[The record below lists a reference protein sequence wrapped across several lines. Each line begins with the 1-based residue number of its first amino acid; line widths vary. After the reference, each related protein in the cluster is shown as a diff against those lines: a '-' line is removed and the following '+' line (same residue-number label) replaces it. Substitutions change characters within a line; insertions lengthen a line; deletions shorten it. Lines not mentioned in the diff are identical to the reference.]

1 MTTSVIIAGARTP
14 IGRLLGSLSGLSASD
29 LGGIAIR
36 EALSRAG
43 VDPTDVDAV
52 IMGNVVQAGVGPNPA
67 RQASIAG
74 GIGFDVPAI
83 TLNKLCLSG
92 LSAIAHADQLI
103 RLGEHEVIV
112 AGGFES
118 MTNAPHMVLGSRKGT
133 KYGAARM
140 VDALDQ
146 DALTCAFDGVS
157 MGAATE
163 RYQASFGLTREA
175 QDEFANASHARAA
188 QAAAEGRFDEEIV
201 EVFNAKGDLLLA
213 ADEGVRPSTTVES
226 LGKLRAAFGTAGA
239 ESAATITAGNASQ
252 LSDGGAAV
260 VMMSRARAEALG
272 LAWLAEVGAYGNV
285 AGPDP
290 SLVVQPAR
298 AIRDALRRDAL
309 HGVALGRDDAALT
322 LDDIDLFEINE
333 AFAGVAL
340 ASSAELGV
348 SADITNVNGGA
359 IALGHPVGMSG
370 ARIVLAL
377 ALELRR
383 RGGGVGAAALC
394 GGGGQGDALIIRVP
408 AKA

>member
-43 VDPTDVDAV
+43 VAPSDVDAV

-67 RQASIAG
+67 RQAAIAG
-74 GIGFDVPAI
+74 GIGFEVPAI

-103 RLGEHEVIV
+103 RLGEHEIIV

-118 MTNAPHMVLGSRKGT
+118 MTNAPHMLLGSRKGT

-146 DALTCAFDGVS
+146 DALTCAFDGIS

-163 RYQASFGLTREA
+163 RYQASYGLTREA
-175 QDEFANASHARAA
+175 QDEFANASHARAS
-188 QAAAEGRFDEEIV
+188 QAATEGRFDEEIV
-201 EVFNAKGDLLLA
+201 EIVNAKGEVILA
-213 ADEGVRPSTTVES
+213 ADEGVRASTTIES
-226 LGKLRAAFGTAGA
+226 LGKLRAAFATPGA
-239 ESAATITAGNASQ
+239 EAAATITAGNASQ

-260 VMMSRARAEALG
+260 VMMSRARAEELG
-272 LAWLAEVGAYGNV
+272 LTWLAEVGAYGNV

-298 AIRDALRRDAL
+298 AIRDALRRD
-309 HGVALGRDDAALT
+309 GTLT
-322 LDDIDLFEINE
+322 IEDIDLFEINE

-340 ASSAELGV
+340 ASGAELGV

>member
-43 VDPTDVDAV
+43 VAPSDVDAV

-67 RQASIAG
+67 RQAAIAG
-74 GIGFDVPAI
+74 GIGFEVPAI

-103 RLGEHEVIV
+103 RLGEHEIIV

-118 MTNAPHMVLGSRKGT
+118 MTNAPHILLGSRKGT

-146 DALTCAFDGVS
+146 DALTCAFDGIS

-163 RYQASFGLTREA
+163 RYQASYGLTREA
-175 QDEFANASHARAA
+175 QDEFANASHARAS
-188 QAAAEGRFDEEIV
+188 QAATEGRFDEEIV
-201 EVFNAKGDLLLA
+201 EVVNAKGEVLLA
-213 ADEGVRPSTTVES
+213 ADEGVRASTTIES
-226 LGKLRAAFGTAGA
+226 LGKLRAAFATPGA
-239 ESAATITAGNASQ
+239 EAAATITAGNASQ

-260 VMMSRARAEALG
+260 VMMSRARAEELG
-272 LAWLAEVGAYGNV
+272 LTWLAEVGAYGNV

-298 AIRDALRRDAL
+298 AIRDALRRD
-309 HGVALGRDDAALT
+309 GTLT
-322 LDDIDLFEINE
+322 IEDIDLFEINE

-340 ASSAELGV
+340 ASGAELGV
-348 SADITNVNGGA
+348 SPDITNVNGGA

>member
-43 VDPTDVDAV
+43 VAPSDVDAV

-67 RQASIAG
+67 RQAAIAG
-74 GIGFDVPAI
+74 GIGFEVPAI

-103 RLGEHEVIV
+103 RLGEHEIIV

-118 MTNAPHMVLGSRKGT
+118 MTNAPHMLLGSRKGT

-140 VDALDQ
+140 VDSLDQ
-146 DALTCAFDGVS
+146 DALTCAFDGIS

-163 RYQASFGLTREA
+163 RYQASYALTREA
-175 QDEFANASHARAA
+175 QDEFANASHARAS
-188 QAAAEGRFDEEIV
+188 QAATEGRFDEEIV
-201 EVFNAKGDLLLA
+201 EVVNAKGEVILA
-213 ADEGVRPSTTVES
+213 ADEGVRASTTIES
-226 LGKLRAAFGTAGA
+226 LGKLRAAFATPGA
-239 ESAATITAGNASQ
+239 EAAATITAGNASQ

-260 VMMSRARAEALG
+260 VMMSRARAEELG
-272 LAWLAEVGAYGNV
+272 LTWLAEVGAYGNV

-298 AIRDALRRDAL
+298 AIRDALRRD
-309 HGVALGRDDAALT
+309 GTLT
-322 LDDIDLFEINE
+322 IEDIDLFEINE

-340 ASSAELGV
+340 ASGAELGV

>member
-14 IGRLLGSLSGLSASD
+14 IGRLLGSLAGLSASD

-43 VDPTDVDAV
+43 VAPSDVDAV

-67 RQASIAG
+67 RQAAIAG
-74 GIGFDVPAI
+74 GIGFEVPAI

-103 RLGEHEVIV
+103 RLGEHEIIV

-118 MTNAPHMVLGSRKGT
+118 MTNAPHVLLGSRKGT

-140 VDALDQ
+140 VDSLDQ
-146 DALTCAFDGVS
+146 DALTCAFDGIS

-188 QAAAEGRFDEEIV
+188 KAAAEGRFDEEIV
-201 EVFNAKGDLLLA
+201 EVVNAKGEVVLA
-213 ADEGVRPSTTVES
+213 ADEGVRASTTIES
-226 LGKLRAAFGTAGA
+226 LGKLRAAFATPGA
-239 ESAATITAGNASQ
+239 EAAATITAGNASQ

-260 VMMSRARAEALG
+260 VMMSRARAEELG
-272 LAWLAEVGAYGNV
+272 LTWLAEVGAYGNV

-298 AIRDALRRDAL
+298 AIRDALRRD
-309 HGVALGRDDAALT
+309 GTLT
-322 LDDIDLFEINE
+322 IEDIDLFEINE

-340 ASSAELGV
+340 ASGAELGV

>member
-14 IGRLLGSLSGLSASD
+14 IGRLLGSLSGLSATA

-36 EALSRAG
+36 EALTRAG
-43 VDPTDVDAV
+43 VAATDVDAV

-67 RQASIAG
+67 RQAAFAG
-74 GIGFDVPAI
+74 GIGYDVPAI

-92 LSAIAHADQLI
+92 LSAIAYADQLI
-103 RLGEHEVIV
+103 RLGEHDVIV

-118 MTNAPHMVLGSRKGT
+118 MTNAPHLILDSRKGT
-133 KYGAARM
+133 KYGAGRM

-146 DALTCAFDGVS
+146 DALTCAFDGIS

-163 RYQASFGLTREA
+163 KYQASYGLTREA
-175 QDEFANASHARAA
+175 QDAFANQSHARAA
-188 QAAAEGRFDEEIV
+188 SATAEGRFDEEIV
-201 EVFNAKGDLLLA
+201 AVMNAKGELLLGQ
-213 ADEGVRPSTTVES
+213 DEGVRPSTTAES
-226 LGKLRAAFGTAGA
+226 LAKLRPAFTPAGA
-239 ESAATITAGNASQ
+239 TEPGTITAGNASQ

-260 VMMSRARAEALG
+260 VMMSRARAESLG
-272 LAWLAEVGAYGNV
+272 LTWLAEVGAYGNV

-298 AIRDALRRDAL
+298 AIRDALRRDGSLA
-309 HGVALGRDDAALT
+309 VED
-322 LDDIDLFEINE
+322 LDLLEINE

-340 ASSAELGV
+340 ASAADLGV
-348 SADITNVNGGA
+348 SSDITNVNGGA

-370 ARIVLAL
+370 ARLVLAL

-394 GGGGQGDALIIRVP
+394 GGGGQGDALIVRVP
-408 AKA
+408 GKA

>member
-43 VDPTDVDAV
+43 VAPSDVDAV

-67 RQASIAG
+67 RQAAIAG
-74 GIGFDVPAI
+74 GIGFEVPAI

-103 RLGEHEVIV
+103 RLGEHEIIV

-118 MTNAPHMVLGSRKGT
+118 MTNAPHMLLGSRKGT

-146 DALTCAFDGVS
+146 DALTCAFDGIS

-163 RYQASFGLTREA
+163 RYQASYGLTREA
-175 QDEFANASHARAA
+175 QDEFANASHARAS
-188 QAAAEGRFDEEIV
+188 QAATEGRFDEEIV
-201 EVFNAKGDLLLA
+201 EVVNAKGEVLLA
-213 ADEGVRPSTTVES
+213 ADEGVRASTTIES
-226 LGKLRAAFGTAGA
+226 LGKLRAAFATPGA
-239 ESAATITAGNASQ
+239 EAAATITAGNASQ

-260 VMMSRARAEALG
+260 VMMSRARAEELG
-272 LAWLAEVGAYGNV
+272 LTWLAEVGAYGNV

-298 AIRDALRRDAL
+298 AIRDALRRD
-309 HGVALGRDDAALT
+309 GTLT
-322 LDDIDLFEINE
+322 IEDIDLFEINE

-340 ASSAELGV
+340 ASGAELGV
-348 SADITNVNGGA
+348 SPDITNVNGGA

>member
-1 MTTSVIIAGARTP
+1 LEQDVTTSVIIAGARTP
-14 IGRLLGSLSGLSASD
+14 IGRLLGSLSGMSASD

-43 VDPTDVDAV
+43 VAPSDVDAV

-67 RQASIAG
+67 RQAAIAG

-146 DALTCAFDGVS
+146 DALTCAFDGIS
-157 MGAATE
+157 MGSATE

-175 QDEFANASHARAA
+175 QDEFANSSHARAA
-188 QAAAEGRFDEEIV
+188 KAAAEGRFDEEIV
-201 EVFNAKGDLLLA
+201 EVVNAKGEVVLA
-213 ADEGVRPSTTVES
+213 GDEGVRASTTLES
-226 LGKLRAAFGTAGA
+226 LGKLRAAFPTPGA

-260 VMMSRARAEALG
+260 VMMSRERAESLG
-272 LAWLAEVGAYGNV
+272 LSWLAEVGAYGNV

-298 AIRDALRRDAL
+298 AIRDALLRD
-309 HGVALGRDDAALT
+309 GSLT
-322 LDDIDLFEINE
+322 IDDIDLFEINE

-340 ASSAELGV
+340 ASVAELGI
-348 SADITNVNGGA
+348 SSDITNINGGA

>member
-14 IGRLLGSLSGLSASD
+14 IGRLLGSLSGFSASD

-43 VDPTDVDAV
+43 VAPSDVDAV

-67 RQASIAG
+67 RQAAIAG
-74 GIGFDVPAI
+74 GIGFEVPGI

-103 RLGEHEVIV
+103 RLGEHEIIV

-118 MTNAPHMVLGSRKGT
+118 MTNAPHMLLGSRKGT

-146 DALTCAFDGVS
+146 DALTCAFDGIS

-163 RYQASFGLTREA
+163 RYQASYGLTREA
-175 QDEFANASHARAA
+175 QDEFANASHARAS
-188 QAAAEGRFDEEIV
+188 QAATEGRFDEEIV
-201 EVFNAKGDLLLA
+201 EIVNAKGEVILA
-213 ADEGVRPSTTVES
+213 GDEGVRASTTIES
-226 LGKLRAAFGTAGA
+226 LGKLRAAFATPGA
-239 ESAATITAGNASQ
+239 EAAATITAGNASQ

-260 VMMSRARAEALG
+260 VMMSRARAEELG
-272 LAWLAEVGAYGNV
+272 LTWLAEVGAYGNV

-298 AIRDALRRDAL
+298 AIRDALRRD
-309 HGVALGRDDAALT
+309 GTLT
-322 LDDIDLFEINE
+322 IEDIDLYEINE

-340 ASSAELGV
+340 ASGAELGI

>member
-43 VDPTDVDAV
+43 VAPSDVDAV

-67 RQASIAG
+67 RRAAIAG
-74 GIGFDVPAI
+74 GIGFEVPAI

-103 RLGEHEVIV
+103 RLGEHEIIV

-118 MTNAPHMVLGSRKGT
+118 MTNAPHMLLGSRKGT

-140 VDALDQ
+140 VDSLDQ
-146 DALTCAFDGVS
+146 DALTCAFDGIS

-163 RYQASFGLTREA
+163 RYQASYGLTREA
-175 QDEFANASHARAA
+175 QDEFANASHARAS
-188 QAAAEGRFDEEIV
+188 QAATEGRFDEEIV
-201 EVFNAKGDLLLA
+201 EVVNAKGEVLLA
-213 ADEGVRPSTTVES
+213 ADEGVRASTTIES
-226 LGKLRAAFGTAGA
+226 LGKLRAAFATPGA
-239 ESAATITAGNASQ
+239 EAAATITAGNASQ

-260 VMMSRARAEALG
+260 VMMSRARAEELG
-272 LAWLAEVGAYGNV
+272 LTWLAEVGAYGNV

-298 AIRDALRRDAL
+298 AIRDALRRD
-309 HGVALGRDDAALT
+309 GTLT
-322 LDDIDLFEINE
+322 IEDIDLFEINE

-340 ASSAELGV
+340 ASGAELGI

-377 ALELRR
+377 ALEMRR

>member
-43 VDPTDVDAV
+43 VAPSDVDAV

-67 RQASIAG
+67 RQAAIAG
-74 GIGFDVPAI
+74 GIGFEVPAI

-103 RLGEHEVIV
+103 RLGEHEIIV

-118 MTNAPHMVLGSRKGT
+118 MTNAPHMLLGSRKGT

-146 DALTCAFDGVS
+146 DALTCAFDGIS

-163 RYQASFGLTREA
+163 RYQASYGLTREA
-175 QDEFANASHARAA
+175 QDEFANASHARAS
-188 QAAAEGRFDEEIV
+188 QAATEGRFDEEIV
-201 EVFNAKGDLLLA
+201 EVVNAKGEVILA
-213 ADEGVRPSTTVES
+213 ADEGVRASTTIES
-226 LGKLRAAFGTAGA
+226 LGKLRAAFATPGA
-239 ESAATITAGNASQ
+239 EAAATITAGNASQ

-260 VMMSRARAEALG
+260 VMMSRARAEELG
-272 LAWLAEVGAYGNV
+272 LTWLAEVGAYGNV

-298 AIRDALRRDAL
+298 AIRDALRRD
-309 HGVALGRDDAALT
+309 GTLT
-322 LDDIDLFEINE
+322 IEDIDLFEINE

-340 ASSAELGV
+340 ASGAELGI

>member
-14 IGRLLGSLSGLSASD
+14 IGRLLGSLSGMSASD

-43 VDPTDVDAV
+43 VAPSDVDAV

-67 RQASIAG
+67 RQAAIAG

-146 DALTCAFDGVS
+146 DALTCAFDGIS
-157 MGAATE
+157 MGSATE

-175 QDEFANASHARAA
+175 QDEFANSSHARAA
-188 QAAAEGRFDEEIV
+188 KAAAEGRFDEEIV
-201 EVFNAKGDLLLA
+201 EVVNAKGEVVLA
-213 ADEGVRPSTTVES
+213 GDEGVRASTTLES
-226 LGKLRAAFGTAGA
+226 LGKLRAAFPTPGA

-260 VMMSRARAEALG
+260 VMMSRERAESLG
-272 LAWLAEVGAYGNV
+272 LSWLAEVGAYGNV

-298 AIRDALRRDAL
+298 AIRDALLRD
-309 HGVALGRDDAALT
+309 GSLT
-322 LDDIDLFEINE
+322 IDDIDLFEINE

-340 ASSAELGV
+340 ASVAELGI
-348 SADITNVNGGA
+348 SSDITNINGGA

>member
-43 VDPTDVDAV
+43 VAPSDVDAV

-67 RQASIAG
+67 RQAAIAG
-74 GIGFDVPAI
+74 GIGFEVPAI

-103 RLGEHEVIV
+103 RLGEHEIIV

-118 MTNAPHMVLGSRKGT
+118 MTNAPHMLLGSRKGT

-146 DALTCAFDGVS
+146 DALTCAFDGIS

-163 RYQASFGLTREA
+163 RYQASYGLTREA
-175 QDEFANASHARAA
+175 QDEFANASHARAS
-188 QAAAEGRFDEEIV
+188 QAATEGRFDEEIV
-201 EVFNAKGDLLLA
+201 EIVNAKGEVLLA
-213 ADEGVRPSTTVES
+213 ADEGVRASTTIES
-226 LGKLRAAFGTAGA
+226 LGKLRAAFATPGA
-239 ESAATITAGNASQ
+239 EAAATITAGNASQ

-260 VMMSRARAEALG
+260 VMMSRARAEELG
-272 LAWLAEVGAYGNV
+272 LTWLAEVGAYGNV

-298 AIRDALRRDAL
+298 AIRDALRRD
-309 HGVALGRDDAALT
+309 GTLT
-322 LDDIDLFEINE
+322 IEDIDLFEINE

-340 ASSAELGV
+340 ASGAELGV

-377 ALELRR
+377 ALEMRR

>member
-43 VDPTDVDAV
+43 VAASDVDAV

-67 RQASIAG
+67 RQAAIAG

-146 DALTCAFDGVS
+146 DALTCAFDGIS

-188 QAAAEGRFDEEIV
+188 KAAAEGRFDEEIV
-201 EVFNAKGDLLLA
+201 EVVNAKGEVVLA
-213 ADEGVRPSTTVES
+213 ADEGVRASTTLES
-226 LGKLRAAFGTAGA
+226 LGKLRAAFATPGA
-239 ESAATITAGNASQ
+239 ESSATITAGNASQ

-260 VMMSRARAEALG
+260 VMMSRERAESLG
-272 LAWLAEVGAYGNV
+272 LTWLAEVGAYGNV

-298 AIRDALRRDAL
+298 AIRDALRRD
-309 HGVALGRDDAALT
+309 GALT
-322 LDDIDLFEINE
+322 IDEIDLFEINE

-348 SADITNVNGGA
+348 SPDITNVNGGA

>member
-43 VDPTDVDAV
+43 VAPSDVDAV

-67 RQASIAG
+67 RQAAIAG
-74 GIGFDVPAI
+74 GIGFEVPAI

-103 RLGEHEVIV
+103 RLGEHEIIV

-118 MTNAPHMVLGSRKGT
+118 MTNAPHMLLGSRKGT

-146 DALTCAFDGVS
+146 DALTCAFDGIS

-163 RYQASFGLTREA
+163 RYQASYGLTREA
-175 QDEFANASHARAA
+175 QDEFANASHARAS
-188 QAAAEGRFDEEIV
+188 QAATEGRFDEEIV
-201 EVFNAKGDLLLA
+201 EVVNAKGEVILA
-213 ADEGVRPSTTVES
+213 ADEGVRASTTIES
-226 LGKLRAAFGTAGA
+226 LGKLRAAFATPGA
-239 ESAATITAGNASQ
+239 EAAATITAGNASQ

-260 VMMSRARAEALG
+260 VMMSRARAEELG
-272 LAWLAEVGAYGNV
+272 LTWLAEVGAYGNV

-298 AIRDALRRDAL
+298 AIRDALRRD
-309 HGVALGRDDAALT
+309 GTLT
-322 LDDIDLFEINE
+322 IEDIDLFEINE

-340 ASSAELGV
+340 ASGAELGV

>member
-43 VDPTDVDAV
+43 VAPSDVDAV

-67 RQASIAG
+67 RQAAIAG
-74 GIGFDVPAI
+74 GIGFEVPAI

-103 RLGEHEVIV
+103 RLGEHEIIV

-118 MTNAPHMVLGSRKGT
+118 MTNAPHMLLGSRKGT

-146 DALTCAFDGVS
+146 DALTCAFDGIS

-163 RYQASFGLTREA
+163 RYQASYGLTREA
-175 QDEFANASHARAA
+175 QDEFANASHARAS
-188 QAAAEGRFDEEIV
+188 QAATEGRFDEEIV
-201 EVFNAKGDLLLA
+201 EVVNAKGEVLLA
-213 ADEGVRPSTTVES
+213 ADEGVRASTTIES
-226 LGKLRAAFGTAGA
+226 LGKLRAAFATPGA
-239 ESAATITAGNASQ
+239 EAAATITAGNASQ

-260 VMMSRARAEALG
+260 VMMSRARAEELG
-272 LAWLAEVGAYGNV
+272 LTWLAEVGAYGNV

-298 AIRDALRRDAL
+298 AIRDALRRD
-309 HGVALGRDDAALT
+309 GTLT
-322 LDDIDLFEINE
+322 IEDIDLFEINE

-340 ASSAELGV
+340 ASGAELGI

-377 ALELRR
+377 ALEMRR

>member
-43 VDPTDVDAV
+43 VAPSDVDAV

-67 RQASIAG
+67 RQAAIAG
-74 GIGFDVPAI
+74 GIGFEVPAI

-103 RLGEHEVIV
+103 RLGEHEIIV

-118 MTNAPHMVLGSRKGT
+118 MTNAPHMLLGSRKGT

-140 VDALDQ
+140 VDSLDQ
-146 DALTCAFDGVS
+146 DALTCAFDGIS

-163 RYQASFGLTREA
+163 RYQASYGLTREA
-175 QDEFANASHARAA
+175 QDEFANASHARAS
-188 QAAAEGRFDEEIV
+188 QAATEGRFDEEIV
-201 EVFNAKGDLLLA
+201 EVVNAKGEVLLA
-213 ADEGVRPSTTVES
+213 ADEGVRASTTIES
-226 LGKLRAAFGTAGA
+226 LGKLRAAFATPGA

-260 VMMSRARAEALG
+260 VMMSRARAEELG
-272 LAWLAEVGAYGNV
+272 LTWLAEVGAYGNV

-298 AIRDALRRDAL
+298 AIRDALRRD
-309 HGVALGRDDAALT
+309 GTLT
-322 LDDIDLFEINE
+322 IEDIDLFEINE

-340 ASSAELGV
+340 ASGAELGV

>member
-1 MTTSVIIAGARTP
+1 LEQDVTTSVIIAGARTP
-14 IGRLLGSLSGLSASD
+14 IGRLLGSLSGMSASD

-43 VDPTDVDAV
+43 VAPSDVDAV

-67 RQASIAG
+67 RQAAIAG

-146 DALTCAFDGVS
+146 DALTCAFDGIS
-157 MGAATE
+157 MGSATE

-175 QDEFANASHARAA
+175 QDEFANSSHARAA
-188 QAAAEGRFDEEIV
+188 KAAAEGRFDEEIV
-201 EVFNAKGDLLLA
+201 EVVNAKGEVVLA
-213 ADEGVRPSTTVES
+213 GDEGVRASTTLES
-226 LGKLRAAFGTAGA
+226 LGKLRAAFPTPGA

-260 VMMSRARAEALG
+260 VMMSRERAESLG
-272 LAWLAEVGAYGNV
+272 LSWLAEVGAYGNV

-298 AIRDALRRDAL
+298 AIRDALRRD
-309 HGVALGRDDAALT
+309 GSLT
-322 LDDIDLFEINE
+322 IDDIDLFEINE

-340 ASSAELGV
+340 ASVAELGI
-348 SADITNVNGGA
+348 SSDITNINGGA

>member
-14 IGRLLGSLSGLSASD
+14 IGRLLGSLSGMSASD

-43 VDPTDVDAV
+43 VAPSDVDAV

-67 RQASIAG
+67 RQAAIAG

-146 DALTCAFDGVS
+146 DALTCAFDGIS
-157 MGAATE
+157 MGSATE

-175 QDEFANASHARAA
+175 QDEFANSSHARAA
-188 QAAAEGRFDEEIV
+188 KAAAEGRFDEEIV
-201 EVFNAKGDLLLA
+201 EVVNAKGEVVLA
-213 ADEGVRPSTTVES
+213 GDEGVRASTTLES
-226 LGKLRAAFGTAGA
+226 LGKLRAAFPTPGA

-260 VMMSRARAEALG
+260 VMMSRERAESLG
-272 LAWLAEVGAYGNV
+272 LSWLAEVGAYGNV

-298 AIRDALRRDAL
+298 AIRDALRRD
-309 HGVALGRDDAALT
+309 GSLT
-322 LDDIDLFEINE
+322 IDDIDLFEINE

-340 ASSAELGV
+340 ASVAELGI
-348 SADITNVNGGA
+348 SSDITNINGGA

>member
-14 IGRLLGSLSGLSASD
+14 IGRLLGSLSGMSASD

-43 VDPTDVDAV
+43 VAPSDVDAV

-67 RQASIAG
+67 RQAAIAG

-118 MTNAPHMVLGSRKGT
+118 MTNAPHMVIGSRKGT

-146 DALTCAFDGVS
+146 DALTCAFDGIS

-175 QDEFANASHARAA
+175 QDEFANSSHARAA
-188 QAAAEGRFDEEIV
+188 KAAAEGRFDEEIV
-201 EVFNAKGDLLLA
+201 EVVNAKGEVVLA
-213 ADEGVRPSTTVES
+213 ADEGVRASTTVES
-226 LGKLRAAFGTAGA
+226 LGKLRAAFPTPGA
-239 ESAATITAGNASQ
+239 ESSATITAGNASQ

-260 VMMSRARAEALG
+260 VMMSRERAESLG
-272 LAWLAEVGAYGNV
+272 LSWLAEVGAYGNV

-298 AIRDALRRDAL
+298 AIRDALRRD
-309 HGVALGRDDAALT
+309 GTLT
-322 LDDIDLFEINE
+322 IDDIDLFEINE

-348 SADITNVNGGA
+348 SSDITNVNGGA